1 MYTETSAIAVEVQR
15 RNGTQSEDIKM
26 KEQDNVGKSPHTRW
40 NCKYRRIYS
49 RQNIEE
55 KYFMKRNEQ
64 KQEIDFPHEQAI
76 ANK

>member
-1 MYTETSAIAVEVQR
+1 
-15 RNGTQSEDIKM
+15 M
-26 KEQDNVGKSPHTRW
+26 KEQDNVGKVRIRDEIASIVYIRG
-40 NCKYRRIYS
+40 IYS

-64 KQEIDFPHEQAI
+64 KQEIDSPHEQAT

>member
-1 MYTETSAIAVEVQR
+1 
-15 RNGTQSEDIKM
+15 M

>member
-55 KYFMKRNEQ
+55 KKFMNRNEQ
-64 KQEIDFPHEQAI
+64 K
-76 ANK
+76 

>member
-1 MYTETSAIAVEVQR
+1 
-15 RNGTQSEDIKM
+15 M

-64 KQEIDFPHEQAI
+64 K
-76 ANK
+76 

>member
-1 MYTETSAIAVEVQR
+1 
-15 RNGTQSEDIKM
+15 M
-26 KEQDNVGKSPHTRW
+26 KEQDNDGKSPHTRW

-55 KYFMKRNEQ
+55 KSFMKRNEQ